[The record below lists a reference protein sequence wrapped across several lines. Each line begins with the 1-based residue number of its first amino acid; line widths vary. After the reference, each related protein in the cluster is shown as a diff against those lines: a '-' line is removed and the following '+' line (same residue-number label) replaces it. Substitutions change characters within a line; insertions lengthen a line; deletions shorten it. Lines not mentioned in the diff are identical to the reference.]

1 MKLWVDGEVDA
12 GSGLCAAPYADPTG
26 VPNGGRGLQVSTQ
39 AQVDDFADRASAAGL
54 GAGIHSTCDAAYD
67 VALSAFRKAAA
78 KGRPRTLQRM
88 EHYGQFMGL
97 SPDQKKIVRDL
108 GLRVVTQPSWLL
120 FLGKATYHL
129 LGEPRAS
136 TGFRYGTMVKEG
148 LMPAASSDTTGVYLQ
163 AIDPFLAMKTAVT
176 RMSDVGPIQ
185 PEEALSVE
193 DALRMWTIW
202 GARSLGVEEERGSIE
217 PGKLA
222 DMAVLSD
229 DLLTIAPAR
238 IDSIRVLQTIV
249 GGEVVYR
256 GK

>member
-1 MKLWVDGEVDA
+1 
-12 GSGLCAAPYADPTG
+12 
-26 VPNGGRGLQVSTQ
+26 
-39 AQVDDFADRASAAGL
+39 
-54 GAGIHSTCDAAYD
+54 
-67 VALSAFRKAAA
+67 
-78 KGRPRTLQRM
+78 
-88 EHYGQFMGL
+88 
-97 SPDQKKIVRDL
+97 
-108 GLRVVTQPSWLL
+108 
-120 FLGKATYHL
+120 
-129 LGEPRAS
+129 
-136 TGFRYGTMVKEG
+136 
-148 LMPAASSDTTGVYLQ
+148 MPAGSSDTTGVYLQ

-176 RMSDVGPIQ
+176 RMSDAGPIQ

-202 GARSLGVEEERGSIE
+202 GARSLGLEEERGSIE

-238 IDSIRVLQTIV
+238 IDTVRVLQTIV